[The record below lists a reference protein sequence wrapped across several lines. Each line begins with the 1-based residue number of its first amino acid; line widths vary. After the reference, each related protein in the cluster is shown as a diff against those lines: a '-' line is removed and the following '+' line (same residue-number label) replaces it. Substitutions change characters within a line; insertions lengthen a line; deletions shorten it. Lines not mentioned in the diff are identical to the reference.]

1 MIGLLVILLISWG
14 LLYLIEKKNLLALG
28 LAPTPKHLIQFVIG
42 LVSMLMICVALV
54 LIETQ
59 MMSIEWEFR
68 GVQYQMLLEAFGYH
82 LRSALTEDLVF
93 RGALLFILIRRLG
106 AKWAIL
112 ISAVF
117 FGVYHVFSYG
127 ITGERAI
134 LIAYVVVITGFTG
147 YVWADAFHKSKS
159 IYFGLGLHL
168 GYNLL
173 MSCFY
178 EAQPYGEILFTE
190 LSRTDLVEPTKSYYS
205 LFRGLFPT
213 VLTVI
218 LLKAF
223 IALGFIGPKE
233 TENEAS

>member
-1 MIGLLVILLISWG
+1 MIGLLVILLISGG
-14 LLYLIEKKNLLALG
+14 LLYLLEKKNLLALG
-28 LAPTPKHLIQFVIG
+28 IAPTPKHLIQFVIG
-42 LVSMLMICVALV
+42 LVSMMLICVSLV

-59 MMSIEWEFR
+59 MMSIEWEFK

-134 LIAYVVVITGFTG
+134 LIAYVVLITGFTG

-159 IYFGLGLHL
+159 IYFGLGLHV
-168 GYNLL
+168 GYNML
-173 MSCFY
+173 MACFY
-178 EAQPYGEILFTE
+178 EAQPYGELLFSE

-213 VLTVI
+213 VLTLI
-218 LLKAF
+218 LLKAL

-233 TENEAS
+233 TEKEAS

>member
-1 MIGLLVILLISWG
+1 
-14 LLYLIEKKNLLALG
+14 
-28 LAPTPKHLIQFVIG
+28 
-42 LVSMLMICVALV
+42 
-54 LIETQ
+54 
-59 MMSIEWEFR
+59 
-68 GVQYQMLLEAFGYH
+68 
-82 LRSALTEDLVF
+82 
-93 RGALLFILIRRLG
+93 LIRRLG

-134 LIAYVVVITGFTG
+134 LIAYVVLITGFTG

-159 IYFGLGLHL
+159 IYFGLGLHV
-168 GYNLL
+168 GYNML
-173 MSCFY
+173 MACFY
-178 EAQPYGEILFTE
+178 EAQPYGELLFSE

-213 VLTVI
+213 VLTLI
-218 LLKAF
+218 LLKAL

-233 TENEAS
+233 TEKEAS